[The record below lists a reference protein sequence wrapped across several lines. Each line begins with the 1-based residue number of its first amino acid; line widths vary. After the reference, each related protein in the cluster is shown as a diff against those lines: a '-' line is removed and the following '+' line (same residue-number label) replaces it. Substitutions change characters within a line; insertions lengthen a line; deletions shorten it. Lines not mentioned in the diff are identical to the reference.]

1 MRYTSELKLTSLS
14 NFVKMK
20 LDNLLNAYNL
30 TNYAVTDTEVRLR
43 VGVGKI
49 IGLERTGEFDGNDR
63 TWYEFRG
70 IKYSRPIERFDY
82 PVYNDPVYWQGDYDG
97 TKLGFR
103 KFQKDD

>member
-20 LDNLLNAYNL
+20 LDNLFNAYNL

-103 KFQKDD
+103 KF

>member
-1 MRYTSELKLTSLS
+1 
-14 NFVKMK
+14 MK
-20 LDNLLNAYNL
+20 LNNLFNGYNL
-30 TNYAVTDTEVRLR
+30 TNYAVTDSEVRLR

-49 IGLERTGEFDGNDR
+49 VGLERTGEFDGNDR

-97 TKLGFR
+97 TKLAGLEPGLDNFFY
-103 KFQKDD
+103 KIDHKLLSDKL